1 MNLLSSEI
9 LVNIIVKMQYDNFV
23 IMLLQIDQL
32 SCLTKKVYRL
42 PIENVP
48 IPYRSLQAP
57 LELYRLIGIPIG
69 HQ

>member
-1 MNLLSSEI
+1 VNLLSSEI

-23 IMLLQIDQL
+23 MLLQIDQL

>member
-1 MNLLSSEI
+1 VNLLSSEI
-9 LVNIIVKMQYDNFV
+9 LVNIIVK
-23 IMLLQIDQL
+23 MLLQIDQL